1 MEDLTI
7 KSCKNNVCTYL
18 TKMQETRN
26 EIDSLQKDRTKYDKQ
41 RFLTLTFNE
50 LGKTTRD
57 FLAYVKPQHSEW
69 VKNPS
74 AFNTSTFIAD
84 MINLYSN

>member
-41 RFLTLTFNE
+41 RFLTLTFN
-50 LGKTTRD
+50 
-57 FLAYVKPQHSEW
+57 
-69 VKNPS
+69 
-74 AFNTSTFIAD
+74 TSTFIAD